1 MKVIILL
8 EEKRVLSKEYSE
20 KDISFK
26 FKVPENI
33 KSIEILFKYDPA
45 LISDKTLYIDS
56 LSKAIDKYYSIYD
69 KNIEKI
75 TTENFD
81 CIKNL
86 LTISLDCNG
95 VFIGNR
101 HRWDNNQRIKISTQ
115 NADLGFVSPSNIH
128 GEWIITIHCHQIFI
142 KDCNIDLKVVG
153 EYA

>member
-56 LSKAIDKYYSIYD
+56 LSKAIDKYYSVYD

-75 TTENFD
+75 
-81 CIKNL
+81 K
-86 LTISLDCNG
+86 
-95 VFIGNR
+95 
-101 HRWDNNQRIKISTQ
+101 K
-115 NADLGFVSPSNIH
+115 
-128 GEWIITIHCHQIFI
+128 
-142 KDCNIDLKVVG
+142 
-153 EYA
+153 Y